1 MFKILRLEQWS
12 KNLVIFLPAIFAKK
26 FSLIYEENLI
36 FVFLGFSIV
45 ASSTYIFNDL
55 KDLDQDRLH
64 PTKKYRPLAKGDISI
79 KTAKKYGIFLYFLG
93 FIIVFLANDFA
104 VIFLIIYSVLTVLY
118 SQYLK
123 YTKYFDF
130 LSITILFGVRLFLGS
145 YITGIV
151 LTNALSLFTLSTIN
165 QIILAKKISIR
176 NSSKID
182 AQIKVKRILLNNY
195 SNLEINLLFMVS
207 LAASLII
214 LFIWTVQWFN
224 VGILNTF
231 LALINF
237 LSISFFNY
245 RLFSD
250 TFSSKTEDFISWT
263 KSSKI
268 KYLIII
274 SGLLVMTLLYL

>member
-1 MFKILRLEQWS
+1 MFRILRLEQWI
-12 KNLVIFLPAIFAKK
+12 KNLVIFLPAIFANK
-26 FSLIYEENLI
+26 FSLIYQENLI

-55 KDLDQDRLH
+55 KDLDQDKLH
-64 PTKKYRPLAKGDISI
+64 PTKKFRPIAKGDISI
-79 KTAKKYGIFLYFLG
+79 RTAKQYGTFLFFLG
-93 FIIVFLANDFA
+93 FVIVFLSNDFA
-104 VIFLIIYSVLTVLY
+104 VFYLIIYSVLTVLY
-118 SQYLK
+118 SQYFK
-123 YTKYFDF
+123 YMKYFDF

-176 NSSKID
+176 NNPKID
-182 AQIKVKRILLNNY
+182 AQLKVKRILINNY

-207 LAASLII
+207 LATSLII

-224 VGILNTF
+224 VGILNAF

-237 LSISFFNY
+237 LSISLFNY

-250 TFSSKTEDFISWT
+250 TFNSKTEDFISWT
-263 KSSKI
+263 KSSKMI
-268 KYLIII
+268 YLIII
-274 SGLLVMTLLYL
+274 SGLLVMTLLY